1 MINLG
6 NDHQMAANFMKK
18 ETTRYMPLGWNTP
31 IRYSYQKE
39 KLKSDRS
46 KIASPNTQY
55 GSYMPSTDW
64 PSERVFTD

>member
-39 KLKSDRS
+39 KLKSDQDFKSNYQFIENTS
-46 KIASPNTQY
+46 KRKTH
-55 GSYMPSTDW
+55 
-64 PSERVFTD
+64 